1 MHPTNCLNC
10 GSNLGITQQYCATCG
25 QKAETHRLSL
35 HEIGHD
41 ALHHLTHADKSII
54 NLLRQLAVR
63 PGVVAREY
71 VAGKRVKYF
80 KPVNFFL
87 IVGGIL
93 VFMTTYFH
101 LANDTAIRKI
111 KQAATHA
118 KDPVEQK
125 QLYAQVERTTTA
137 THYMSKYANV
147 MNMLVTPLFA
157 FILWLFYRKA
167 GYSFIEHLVANLY
180 IISFTML
187 CYALLVVPWQKLLAI
202 NLTGWLFLIAFIIF
216 QAVYGGVAYYQ
227 FINKKGAGQFL
238 KAVVAYL
245 LAMLLW
251 TVSASWLVYLYI
263 RTGFQ

>member
-10 GSNLGITQQYCATCG
+10 GSSLGITQQFCATCG
-25 QKAETHRLSL
+25 QKAETHRLNL
-35 HEIGHD
+35 HEIIHD
-41 ALHHLTHADKSII
+41 ALHHLTHADKSILS
-54 NLLRQLAVR
+54 LLRQLALR

-101 LANDTAIRKI
+101 FANDTAIRKI
-111 KQAATHA
+111 EQAAARA
-118 KDPVEQK
+118 KDPVERK
-125 QLYAQVERTTTA
+125 QLFAQVERTENT
-137 THYMSKYANV
+137 THYISKYANI

-180 IISFTML
+180 FVSFTML
-187 CYALLVVPWQKLLAI
+187 CYALLMVPWQKLLSMNI
-202 NLTGWLFLIAFIIF
+202 TGWVFLIAFILF
-216 QAVYGGVAYYQ
+216 QAVYGAVAYYQ
-227 FINKKGAGQFL
+227 FINKKGAGYFL
-238 KAVVAYL
+238 KALGAYL
-245 LAMLLW
+245 FAVLLW
-251 TVSASWLVYLYI
+251 IVGSSWLVYLYI
-263 RTGFQ
+263 NTGFQ